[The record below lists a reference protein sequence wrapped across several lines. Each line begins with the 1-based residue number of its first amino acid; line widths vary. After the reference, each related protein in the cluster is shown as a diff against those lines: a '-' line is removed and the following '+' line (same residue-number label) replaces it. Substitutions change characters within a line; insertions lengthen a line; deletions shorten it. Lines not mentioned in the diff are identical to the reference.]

1 MLNIE
6 DMFKRQN
13 ILIGNDAFERLK
25 KANVLIVGLGGV
37 GSWAVEAICRSGVLN
52 IGLVDGD
59 RVDISNINRQLCA
72 TTKSLGRFKADVL
85 KERVL
90 DINPYANVRVYNIF
104 YGENTVQSINLKEYS
119 YIVDAVDDV
128 NAKLLLAIESK
139 KYKVDIISSMG
150 AGNRTNP
157 TAFEVIDIFKTSNC
171 PLAKIMRK
179 KLKENGVNK
188 LNVVWSRELP
198 KKLNVKTIGSTSF
211 VPPIAGIIMASKV
224 LKDIANFKE

>member
-37 GSWAVEAICRSGVLN
+37 GSYVVEAICRSGVLN

-72 TTKSLGRFKADVL
+72 TTKTLGRFKADVL
-85 KERVL
+85 KERIL
-90 DINPYANVRVYNIF
+90 DINPYANVRAYNLF
-104 YGENTVQSINLKEYS
+104 YKENTMQSINLREYN
-119 YIVDAVDDV
+119 YVVDAVDDI
-128 NAKLLLAIESK
+128 NAKLLLAIEATK
-139 KYKVDIISSMG
+139 HKVDIISSMG

-157 TAFEVIDIFKTSNC
+157 TAFEVVDIFKTSNC

-179 KLKENGVNK
+179 KLKENGVSK

-198 KKLNVKTIGSTSF
+198 KKLNAKTIGSISF
-211 VPPIAGIIMASKV
+211 VPPVAGFIMASKI
-224 LKDIANFKE
+224 LKDIANLP

>member
-37 GSWAVEAICRSGVLN
+37 GSYVVEAICRSGVLN

-72 TTKSLGRFKADVL
+72 TTKTLGRFKADVL
-85 KERVL
+85 KERIL
-90 DINPYANVRVYNIF
+90 DINPYANARAYNLF
-104 YGENTVQSINLKEYS
+104 YKENTMQSINLREYN
-119 YIVDAVDDV
+119 YVVDAVDDI
-128 NAKLLLAIESK
+128 NAKLLLAIEATK
-139 KYKVDIISSMG
+139 HKVDIISSMG

-157 TAFEVIDIFKTSNC
+157 TAFEVVDIFKTSNC

-179 KLKENGVNK
+179 KLKENGVSK

-198 KKLNVKTIGSTSF
+198 KKLNAKTIGSISF
-211 VPPIAGIIMASKV
+211 VPPVAGFIMASKI
-224 LKDIANFKE
+224 LKDIANLA